1 MYGGWALAI
10 SAAAKKKRI
19 KELLTEVLDMKA
31 LAAIELIMQE
41 GFHVRVLS
49 IDGVTKTPDGQ
60 FNTDR
65 IGIVVSGSLV
75 KGAQIG

>member
-10 SAAAKKKRI
+10 TAAAKKKRI
-19 KELLTEVLDMKA
+19 KELLTEVIDMPA
-31 LAAIELIMQE
+31 LEAAELVMKE
-41 GFHVRVLS
+41 GFHVRILS

-65 IGIVVSGSLV
+65 IGIVISGGLV
-75 KGAQIG
+75 KGSQIG